1 MGSSSRDLSIYR
13 RVKVRLEPATV
24 LLGTRLY
31 REKLLQKKRQ
41 LSAELINRVVS
52 IT

>member
-13 RVKVRLEPATV
+13 RVKVRLERATV

-31 REKLLQKKRQ
+31 REKLVQKQQ
-41 LSAELINRVVS
+41 LSTELINRVLS